1 MPGARSQKAC
11 ASALLDMPY
20 MMTGAGTR
28 ISIPDQRSKGARDG
42 QGLVVNHI
50 TLDGVMQAPAGP
62 DEDTRDGFVHGG
74 WAMAR
79 NDELMA
85 AKIGERMSGERAFLF
100 GRRTYE
106 DFYAVWPN
114 RPGNPFSEALTNT
127 PKYVASRTLA
137 EPLPWDNSILLSGD
151 AAGQVAELKR
161 ERDGT
166 LTMFGSGQ
174 LIGAL
179 IAADLIDEYLLMVH
193 PLVLGSGRR
202 LFGPGR
208 SAELELI
215 DALTSDTGVVIA
227 AYRRSR

>member
-1 MPGARSQKAC
+1 MAKV
-11 ASALLDMPY
+11 
-20 MMTGAGTR
+20 
-28 ISIPDQRSKGARDG
+28 
-42 QGLVVNHI
+42 LVVNHL
-50 TLDGVMQAPAGP
+50 TLDGVMQAPARP
-62 DEDTRDGFVHGG
+62 DEDTRDGFAHGG

-127 PKYVASRTLA
+127 TKYVTSRSRTG
-137 EPLPWDNSILLSGD
+137 PLPWDNSILLTGD
-151 AAGQVAELKR
+151 AAAHVAKLKR

-166 LTMFGSGQ
+166 LTMFGSGE
-174 LIGAL
+174 LLGAL
-179 IAADLIDEYLLMVH
+179 MAADLIDDYLLMIH

-202 LFGPGR
+202 LFGAGQA
-208 SAELELI
+208 AELRLM
-215 DALTSDTGVVIA
+215 DAVTTSTGVVIA
-227 AYRRSR
+227 AYHRPR